1 MKRPNPGLV
10 VGLSLWLALAGA
22 QTPTPSPT
30 QRLTPNFRDAQ
41 ITDLADMV
49 GKATGIMFL
58 PDPRVRATVNLIN
71 PRPMTPQELYQMF
84 LSILQ
89 VNNFAAVHI
98 GSPSSRTMK
107 IVPADM
113 VRTMANSSLTS
124 ANANTDEFVDAVI
137 QPKNLNSTSLNV
149 VLQRLIPTA
158 TSSIVS
164 VTGTNA
170 LIITDRA
177 SNVARI
183 MKIINE
189 LDAAGSGDVEM
200 VPLKNSDATSVVRV
214 LTTLIASNPA
224 DAASGT
230 APKVAADDRTNSVLV
245 TGDAGARARVR
256 NYIDGLDKAIV
267 DNDNT
272 EIRRLKYANVD
283 DIVTT
288 LKAQQ
293 SGVTAATGAP
303 GATPAAAA
311 AAAGPAADRSVTI
324 LSYKATNTLIV
335 TAPQKT
341 RRALMSI
348 VDALDV
354 ERQQVLIE
362 AVIADVT
369 MDKSND
375 LGVNWGLFSQKDG
388 KVVPGAMFNAPT
400 GGQGTDIVSIAGAI
414 DDPSS
419 AQVIPGGL
427 TAGFAK
433 VLDGGLSWAAM
444 IRAIATDANTNV
456 VASPRQVTLDNQ
468 EVNLESGQNVPFLSG
483 SYTSLGNAGAGG
495 GAAGGGG
502 GIGNPFTTVNR
513 QDIGTKL
520 KITPQLN
527 GSDAMTLTID
537 LESSELAGQTGDAGS
552 QITNKRTFHNV
563 ILAKDGQ
570 MIMIGGLIREG
581 ETTAETRVPFLG
593 RIPVLGNLFKT
604 RNAVRSKKNL
614 VVFIRPT
621 IIKSEDQVAQM
632 TSEMEQLI
640 REAQQEQ
647 KKEKQAP
654 PMLPGQSS
662 PVLPPMLPPASVAP
676 QTSPVP

>member
-1 MKRPNPGLV
+1 
-10 VGLSLWLALAGA
+10 
-22 QTPTPSPT
+22 
-30 QRLTPNFRDAQ
+30 
-41 ITDLADMV
+41 
-49 GKATGIMFL
+49 
-58 PDPRVRATVNLIN
+58 
-71 PRPMTPQELYQMF
+71 
-84 LSILQ
+84 
-89 VNNFAAVHI
+89 
-98 GSPSSRTMK
+98 
-107 IVPADM
+107 
-113 VRTMANSSLTS
+113 
-124 ANANTDEFVDAVI
+124 
-137 QPKNLNSTSLNV
+137 V
-149 VLQRLIPTA
+149 VLMRLIPTA
-158 TSSIVS
+158 TSSIVA

-170 LIITDRA
+170 MIITDRA

-183 MKIINE
+183 KKIIDE
-189 LDAAGSGDVEM
+189 LDKAGSGDVEM
-200 VPLKNSDATSVVRV
+200 IPLTNSDAAAVVRT
-214 LTTLIASNPA
+214 LTTFLTSNPA

-230 APKVAADDRTNSVLV
+230 APKAVADERTNSVLV

-256 NYIDGLDKAIV
+256 TYIENLDRAV
-267 DNDNT
+267 ADSNNT
-272 EIRRLKYANVD
+272 ETRRLKYANVD
-283 DIVTT
+283 DVVTT

-293 SGVTAATGAP
+293 SGTTAATGGG

-311 AAAGPAADRSVTI
+311 AAGPAAERNVTI
-324 LSYKATNTLIV
+324 LGYKQTNTLII

-341 RRALMSI
+341 RRALMAI
-348 VDALDV
+348 VDALDI
-354 ERQQVLIE
+354 ERTQVLIE

-388 KVVPGAMFNAPT
+388 QVVPGAMFDAPT
-400 GGQGTDIVSIAGAI
+400 GGQGTDIVSIAKAI

-433 VLDGGLSWAAM
+433 IIDGGLSWAM
-444 IRAIATDANTNV
+444 MLRAIATDANTNV

-527 GSDAMTLTID
+527 GTDAMTLTID

-563 ILAKDGQ
+563 ILVKDQQ
-570 MIMIGGLIREG
+570 MIMIGGLMREG
-581 ETTAETRVPFLG
+581 ETTSETRVPFLG
-593 RIPVLGNLFKT
+593 RIPLLGNLFKT

-614 VVFIRPT
+614 MVFIRAT
-621 IIKSEDQVAQM
+621 IIRNDQQLAQI
-632 TSEMEQLI
+632 TSETYEAV
-640 REAQQEQ
+640 RAAQQEQ

-654 PMLPGQSS
+654 PMLPGQTS
-662 PVLPPMLPPASVAP
+662 PLLPPLPATSPAP
-676 QTSPVP
+676 KTSPVP